1 MLIDLHTHT
10 LFSDGLMTV
19 NELVKKAFQK
29 KVKLL
34 SLTDHDT
41 VSGLPLFLKLCKQYK
56 IEAIPGIEF
65 STELEKQDLHILA
78 YNINYKSPILLKC
91 LKDQQDKR
99 QARATIAIKK
109 FIKAGFKISEA
120 DIKKLLK
127 QSNVGKPQ
135 LSRVIL
141 KSKYN
146 LNLLK
151 KQFNFEGGLSDFIGK
166 FLEKP
171 GQIGYVAIKRLNTLI
186 AIKIIK
192 KSNGYSVLAHPDLE
206 LINHTQAEYFIKKL
220 KAAGLSG
227 IEKPHNHPEQAVYFK
242 KLTNSHQLITTY
254 GSDTHDFKRLGV
266 EVTKEEL
273 EEIKSLL

>member
-19 NELVKKAFQK
+19 NELVKKASQK

-41 VSGLPLFLKLCKQYK
+41 VNGLPLFLKLCKKYK

-78 YNINYKSPILLKC
+78 YNINYKSTILLKC
-91 LKDQQDKR
+91 LKNQQDKR
-99 QARATIAIKK
+99 QARATLAIQK
-109 FIKAGFKISEA
+109 FIKAGFKISVA

-127 QSNVGKPQ
+127 QPNVGKPQ

-141 KSKYN
+141 KNKFN

-151 KQFNFEGGLSDFIGK
+151 KQFNFEGGLSDFIGN
-166 FLEKP
+166 FLEEQ
-171 GQIGYVAIKRLNTLI
+171 GQVGYVARKKLNTLA

-192 KSNGYSVLAHPDLE
+192 KSGGLAVLAHPDLE
-206 LINHTQAEYFIKKL
+206 LANHKQAEYFIKIL
-220 KAAGLSG
+220 KSAGLSG
-227 IEKPHNHPEQAVYFK
+227 IEKPHNHPEQAEYFK
-242 KLTNSHQLITTY
+242 KLADSHNLITTY

-273 EEIKSLL
+273 EEIQNLL